1 MGPGMTRFATDNAA
15 LARARRRNR
24 AETAATLAALGG
36 LAAAIGYVAAG
47 GQGVLFGLGFA
58 AVALAVSAVPG
69 EALFRQALGAAPL
82 SPFQAPGLHAMAAE
96 LAARAGLAAPPR
108 LWLLPQKPLQ
118 ALAAGTAA
126 SPGIGVTRALV
137 EALPPR
143 ELAAVLAHEI
153 SHVRDGD
160 LFVLRLASIAA
171 TATRAMA
178 QAGLIVAI
186 FAGLGA
192 IGAHPLL
199 PLLLILS
206 PVVADLLTL
215 SLTRSR
221 EFLADAGAAELTG
234 DPEALAAALARL
246 ERIQGDDFERLAA
259 RGPSWL
265 RWFRTHPTVAQ
276 RIAALGALAVPARHA
291 PAPWEPAWHAAPAP
305 PPRQGVRNPWRR
317 RR

>member
-1 MGPGMTRFATDNAA
+1 MTRFATDPRA
-15 LARARRRNR
+15 LARARRRNGL
-24 AETAATLAALGG
+24 ETAATLAALGG
-36 LAAAIGYVAAG
+36 LAAAIGYVAADA
-47 GQGVLFGLGFA
+47 QGLLFGLGFA
-58 AVALAVSAVPG
+58 GLALAVSAVPG
-69 EALFRQALGAAPL
+69 EALFRQALGAQPL
-82 SPFQAPGLHAMAAE
+82 SPFQAPGLHAMMAE
-96 LAARAGLAAPPR
+96 LSARAGLAAPPR

-118 ALAAGTAA
+118 AIAAGTAA

-160 LFVLRLASIAA
+160 LFVLRLAAIAA

-199 PLLLILS
+199 PVLLILS
-206 PVVADLLTL
+206 PLVADLLTL

-221 EFLADAGAAELTG
+221 EFLADAGAADLTG
-234 DPEALAAALARL
+234 DPEALASALARL
-246 ERIQGDDFERLAA
+246 KRIQGDDFERLAA

-276 RIAALGALAVPARHA
+276 RIAALEEIAVVTPHV
-291 PAPWEPAWHAAPAP
+291 PGPWEPAWHAAPAP
-305 PPRQGVRNPWRR
+305 PARRQGIRNPWRR
-317 RR
+317 Q